1 MRSAAPP
8 PASMPSVQPPR
19 SFPVHEIPED
29 MVMRIARLGLADEAE
44 GRTMIPALASPL
56 YVRDRVALTMQE
68 RARGERL

>member
-1 MRSAAPP
+1 
-8 PASMPSVQPPR
+8 
-19 SFPVHEIPED
+19 
-29 MVMRIARLGLADEAE
+29 MVLRIARLGLVDEAE